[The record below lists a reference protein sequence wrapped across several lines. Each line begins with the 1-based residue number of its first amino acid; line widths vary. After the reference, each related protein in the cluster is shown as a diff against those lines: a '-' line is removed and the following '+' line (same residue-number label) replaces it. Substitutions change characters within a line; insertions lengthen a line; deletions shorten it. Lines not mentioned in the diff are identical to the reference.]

1 MRRGDV
7 ERAPIRP
14 APGQIA
20 DQFGNA
26 QLADQPAVRRI
37 DPDSA
42 RRRNPDIAER
52 IAFHAVRHAGLRGRD
67 DVGGEH
73 PAVAEAA
80 AGIDVEHAD
89 QMLDGIVDVK
99 PLLVRRKAQPVR
111 LIEQIAV
118 DQQLRRAAAGRHAI
132 DALEAELARPFDAVD
147 RHPAVPRIGEIDRA
161 VGFDADVVRRI
172 QLQPVEMRRHD
183 LAPPVGP
190 FAHQRGGGVLADD
203 QVQLGIIGHAVA
215 LVGRTHRLAN
225 ALPVETAAHVARHV
239 GEQKI
244 MRLRVP
250 DRAFRELEAGAG
262 LPHRRPQVDQFGEG
276 WPQRDMRG
284 HRRSP
289 KAPLTPRT
297 SCVTAA
303 IARSVP
309 APPCRA
315 APRPGRARSWR
326 ACHAPAAGSAS
337 PKAAA

>member
-1 MRRGDV
+1 MRRRAGGSEGAAVHHHVVLHVLNDQRAARRIDRVARLGELGCGPIDSRRRSRCRPGCGRRVLAGAHIGLVARSDLHRHRIDRMRRGDV

-26 QLADQPAVRRI
+26 QLADQSAVRRI

-52 IAFHAVRHAGLRGRD
+52 VAFHAIRHAGLGGRD

-89 QMLDGIVDVK
+89 QMLDGIVDVE

-161 VGFDADVVRRI
+161 VGLDADVVRRI
-172 QLQPVEMRRHD
+172 QLQPVEMRRQD
-183 LAPPVGP
+183 LAPPVGA

-203 QVQLGIIGHAVA
+203 QVQPGIIGHAVA

-239 GEQKI
+239 GEQADHASSGA
-244 MRLRVP
+244 RP
-250 DRAFRELEAGAG
+250 D
-262 LPHRRPQVDQFGEG
+262 LP
-276 WPQRDMRG
+276 
-284 HRRSP
+284 
-289 KAPLTPRT
+289 
-297 SCVTAA
+297 
-303 IARSVP
+303 
-309 APPCRA
+309 
-315 APRPGRARSWR
+315 
-326 ACHAPAAGSAS
+326 
-337 PKAAA
+337 